1 MSLQPIPV
9 DLETTG
15 LHPVDDA
22 ILEFAMLVCDR
33 NLNVVAD
40 FGTRVVRQPR
50 YVLDQRMNDYVREMH
65 IVSGLY
71 EEVLASE
78 RTLPSVDEEAAQFL
92 RDLGFA
98 ESSDAR
104 DRDLILLGSSCR
116 LDLGMIELQMPQVSR
131 FLHYRMID
139 CSGIREAVAM
149 WSPEVMSLATY
160 EPSLL
165 LDEPP
170 HRAHADARRS
180 LEEAKQQRSAL
191 QALSGVAPF

>member
-1 MSLQPIPV
+1 MSLQPVPV

-33 NLNVVAD
+33 DLEVVAD

-50 YVLDQRMNDYVREMH
+50 YVLDQRMSDYVREMH

-78 RTLPSVDEEAAQFL
+78 RTLQSVDEEAAEFL
-92 RDLGFA
+92 RDLGFH
-98 ESSDAR
+98 ESPDAR

-116 LDLGMIELQMPQVSR
+116 LDLGMVELQMPQVSR

-139 CSGIREAVAM
+139 CSGIREAVSM
-149 WSPEVMSLATY
+149 WAPELMGLSSYAPSTLSE
-160 EPSLL
+160 EPA
-165 LDEPP
+165 
-170 HRAHADARRS
+170 HRAHADARRT
-180 LEEAKQQRSAL
+180 LEEAREQRSAL
-191 QALSGVAPF
+191 QNARTPF